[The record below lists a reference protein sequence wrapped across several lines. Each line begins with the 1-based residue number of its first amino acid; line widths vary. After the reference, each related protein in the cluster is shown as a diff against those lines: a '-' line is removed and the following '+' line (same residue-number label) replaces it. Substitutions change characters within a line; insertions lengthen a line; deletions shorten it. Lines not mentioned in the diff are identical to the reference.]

1 MKQLLSTL
9 VLGMLS
15 ITTLFANPGNPVET
29 APTSP
34 ATNLS
39 FNNIDGNRLNIQWQN
54 GNGARRIVIARK
66 SSPVTAVPHNAV
78 EYNANASFGKGS
90 EIANGEFV
98 VYNGNANNVTLT
110 GLTADS
116 NYHFAVLEYNGT
128 GTSTVYI
135 EKALTGNITTAV
147 APSFPPVGISIT
159 DITEH
164 SMTLTWSD
172 DLLKGSGHLVLIKAD
187 RPVNGKPSDL
197 SVYTA
202 SNKLW
207 SGSEIGNGNYVIY
220 QGTGNTVTVENLE
233 PNTVYHF
240 ALFEY
245 NGEDGKV
252 FNVSNPVRINAS
264 NAKKEAKTT
273 TVNNN

>member
-9 VLGMLS
+9 VLGILS
-15 ITTLFANPGNPVET
+15 ITTIFANTGNPVET

-39 FNNIDGNRLNIQWQN
+39 FNNIDGNRVSIQWQN
-54 GNGARRIVIARK
+54 GNGARRIVIARR
-66 SSPVTAVPHNAV
+66 STPVTAVPQNAV
-78 EYNANASFGKGS
+78 EYNANASFGNGA

-98 VYNGNANNVTLT
+98 VYNGNANNVTVT
-110 GLTADS
+110 GLTVNS
-116 NYHFAVLEYNGT
+116 SYHFAVLEYNGT
-128 GTSTVYI
+128 GNSTVYI
-135 EKALTGNITTAV
+135 EKALAGNITTAV
-147 APSFPPVGISIT
+147 APSFPPVGINIT
-159 DITEH
+159 DITAH

-187 RPVNGKPSDL
+187 KPVNGKPNDL

-207 SGSEIGNGNYVIY
+207 SGSEIGNGNFVIY

-233 PNTVYHF
+233 ANTVYHF

-252 FNVSNPVRINAS
+252 FNVSKPLRINAS
-264 NAKKEAKTT
+264 SGNKPAKST

>member
-110 GLTADS
+110 GLTANS